1 VPVEPERVAR
11 NGRRFF
17 SEAHKRAVVE
27 GCLAPGASVSAVSL
41 AHGFNTNL
49 VRKWIRLY
57 QARQA
62 AGAGK
67 LVPVTVRE
75 AREIAPSGRGRAKPA
90 PAQTVDDSCS
100 RLLAK
105 HAAPDHSDLRGC
117 SLRVAVRVVD
127 WSFYLAALVPLAALR
142 EYEKLGV
149 ARAMQRSPAFTRAS
163 WLQRPEPCAMR
174 SSA

>member
-1 VPVEPERVAR
+1 MGVESARVPVEPERVAR

-27 GCLAPGASVSAVSL
+27 RCLAAGASVSAVSL

-49 VRKWIRLY
+49 VRKWIRAY
-57 QARQA
+57 QAAQA

-90 PAQTVDDSCS
+90 AAQAATSATMTGSIEIELGAAKLVVRGPVD
-100 RLLAK
+100 
-105 HAAPDHSDLRGC
+105 AAV
-117 SLRVAVRVVD
+117 LRVVVD
-127 WSFYLAALVPLAALR
+127 LI
-142 EYEKLGV
+142 
-149 ARAMQRSPAFTRAS
+149 ARYR
-163 WLQRPEPCAMR
+163 
-174 SSA
+174 

>member
-1 VPVEPERVAR
+1 MGVESARVPVEPERVAR

-17 SEAHKRAVVE
+17 SEEHKRAVVE

-62 AGAGK
+62 AGAGN

-90 PAQTVDDSCS
+90 PAQ
-100 RLLAK
+100 
-105 HAAPDHSDLRGC
+105 AARSASVSASGAMEIELGAVKLILRGPVDAGE
-117 SLRVAVRVVD
+117 LRIVLD
-127 WSFYLAALVPLAALR
+127 LI
-142 EYEKLGV
+142 
-149 ARAMQRSPAFTRAS
+149 ARYR
-163 WLQRPEPCAMR
+163 
-174 SSA
+174 